1 MSTPLIPII
10 TSDGLAAVFNL
21 TNDGFEGKI
30 TEMALG
36 DTAWDPDDTATDL
49 QNEIARIPVTGE
61 RIAPHQVHIS
71 ANEDGAVEYWVRE
84 IAFYL
89 EDGTLLCLWSNS
101 TKVLAYK
108 SADVDLI
115 LSLDLVL
122 DALPANSITID
133 GTAGFN
139 LPAAS
144 ETKRGIIQ
152 LATPPEAVQGV
163 DLVKGMT
170 PYTTKAAI
178 SLPFALLEYP
188 ETLTADNKL
197 AITPAAA
204 TDGGT
209 VSVVAGDTIFLG
221 VETEAGLGYSQAFAL
236 PDFVSADLPV
246 NSTLFLRCQIVN
258 GAPVLYTQE
267 GADDDAIP
275 ASLKGT
281 PDDVSGGGF
290 DSTQLDLLAAK
301 IETGAAGSVPVVTA
315 LKNRRQLK
323 LRSHHEY
330 AYHGSGAGDW
340 VATPPL
346 TINWARLPTSAVP
359 SMAGFKNVSGGDWES
374 SITPDNTNTI
384 YKAAIEATTLD
395 RYGVN
400 GQIVWVDTPSP
411 GGTIMADWL
420 IET

>member
-1 MSTPLIPII
+1 MSTPLTPII
-10 TSDGLAAVFNL
+10 TDAGLAAVFNA
-21 TNDGFEGKI
+21 TSDGLLAKI
-30 TEMALG
+30 TEIALG

-61 RIAPHQVHIS
+61 RIAPHQAHIS

-330 AYHGSGAGDW
+330 AYDGSGSGDW

>member
-1 MSTPLIPII
+1 MSTPLIPVV
-10 TSDGLAAVFNL
+10 TQAGLNAAFNADNNGIEL
-21 TNDGFEGKI
+21 VI
-30 TEMALG
+30 TEIALG
-36 DTAWDPDDTATDL
+36 DGAWSPDDTATDL
-49 QNEIARIPVTGE
+49 QNEINRLPVSGE
-61 RIAPHQVHIS
+61 KVGDRQLHIT
-71 ANEDGAVEYWVRE
+71 AVENGTTEYWVNE
-84 IAFYL
+84 IGFYL
-89 EDGTLLCLWSNS
+89 DDGTLLCIWSAPDNA
-101 TKVLAYK
+101 LAYK
-108 SADVDLI
+108 SAVVDL
-115 LSLDLVL
+115 LLALDLVL
-122 DALPANSITID
+122 ETLPANSVTID

-330 AYHGSGAGDW
+330 AYDGSGSGDW